1 MFLEPFGRQ
10 TERNPNEKICV
21 WVRRHR
27 QRGEL
32 VQLAEIEAAVILPRR
47 PIHVV
52 DVLSGV
58 RYEREGVRALPT
70 KLSHVARMEIKR
82 RVSTPVHRFA
92 ILEKGGQPTLL
103 LHRHLR
109 KTGPVTILNGQGRG
123 CTSKPALRAGQ

>member
-10 TERNPNEKICV
+10 TEGNPNEKICV

-58 RYEREGVRALPT
+58 RYEREGVRAVPT
-70 KLSHVARMEIKR
+70 KLGHVARMEIKR
-82 RVSTPVHRFA
+82 RVSAPVHRFA

-103 LHRHLR
+103 LHLHLR
-109 KTGPVTILNGQGRG
+109 KTGLVTILDGEGRG
-123 CTSKPALRAGQ
+123 CRSKPALRAGQ